1 MLGLLTILVIAVASA
16 DEPPASPPERQVA
29 SQTQTVTAT
38 DGRLVLSSPLLVSI
52 DVRNDGPGPVRV
64 AAVTVADIGTDT
76 EPTVSVRSRAARRQL
91 DEPEIPPQDLLAEGE
106 RVVVAARIHATQG
119 SYSERVA
126 ATIRFED
133 GRILETELAMALP
146 ISPTPRSERA
156 PVAPPVIIKGPPRSG
171 S

>member
-1 MLGLLTILVIAVASA
+1 MLGLLSALAIAVASTG
-16 DEPPASPPERQVA
+16 EPPASPPERQVA
-29 SQTQTVTAT
+29 GQTQTVTVT
-38 DGRLVLSSPLLVSI
+38 SGRLVLSSPLLVSI
-52 DVRNDGPGPVRV
+52 EVRNDGPAPVRV
-64 AAVTVADIGTDT
+64 AAVTVADIGSDT

-91 DEPEIPPQDLLAEGE
+91 DDPEIPPQGSLAEGE
-106 RVVVAARIHATQG
+106 RVVIAARIHATQG

-146 ISPTPRSERA
+146 ISPTPHSERA
-156 PVAPPVIIKGPPRSG
+156 PAGPPVIIEGPPRPG